1 METKR
6 LRKGQIGAMSIVTI
20 AVSIMIGL
28 YVVSTIY
35 GSFVGPTASTTF
47 SASTEAS
54 LNNTFDNLNI
64 GMTLM
69 AIALIVGAAVFILGI
84 MGGAR

>member
-6 LRKGQIGAMSIVTI
+6 LRKGQVGAMSIVTI

-35 GSFVGPTASTTF
+35 GSFVGDTASTTF

-54 LNNTFDNLNI
+54 LNNTFENLNI

>member
-47 SASTEAS
+47 SAATEAS